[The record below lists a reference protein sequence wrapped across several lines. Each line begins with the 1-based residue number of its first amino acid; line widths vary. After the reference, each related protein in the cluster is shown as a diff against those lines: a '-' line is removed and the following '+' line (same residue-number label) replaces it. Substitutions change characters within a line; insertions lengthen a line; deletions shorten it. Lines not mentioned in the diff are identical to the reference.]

1 MSFISLKVRAAFM
14 VHGYDEQN
22 REVVE
27 QLNEPEFVE
36 KLVRLERIQ
45 SVSEKYVLVTSS
57 HGRVVYWE
65 YEGGLVALKARLRAA
80 GLLF

>member
-27 QLNEPEFVE
+27 QLNEPESAGASGTYPVG
-36 KLVRLERIQ
+36 ERE
-45 SVSEKYVLVTSS
+45 V
-57 HGRVVYWE
+57 
-65 YEGGLVALKARLRAA
+65 
-80 GLLF
+80 